1 MTATPNEKDGS
12 NNLDYFGEPLI
23 TYTLKQGIEDGFL
36 APYQVVSVHLDKDVQ
51 GWEPEEGDVDEEGQ
65 PVPMRK
71 YTLAD
76 FDRKIELR
84 SRTRKVAE
92 VVSNYLQH
100 LGRMSKT
107 IIFCTT
113 QRHAANMRD
122 AMRACNRDL
131 AAVDHRYVVRMTA
144 DDEEGRGL
152 YEDFIS
158 INRPYPVVVTTS
170 KLLTTGANTKCVKLI
185 VLDSNIKSMTEFKQ
199 IIGRGTRLRPDV
211 DKTFFTI
218 LDFRGACALFHD
230 PDFDGPADDETNW
243 DGNGDPPIRPRRPDG
258 DDSSTSP
265 VDTLPDGQ
273 DGAPDT
279 GQDGGDDQQ
288 PREMIVVDGVEIT
301 ILGKS
306 VSYLDENGNLVT
318 EKFAEYTRKNI
329 LSCFPT
335 EEAFRQAWNGGRAK
349 KIIIEE
355 LQQRGILVEHL
366 KKELGNPDLDE
377 FDMIR
382 HIAFGGAMLTRQ
394 LRASKVRGAKFL
406 EKYQDT
412 ARAVLERLL
421 DAYTINGIREIDD
434 LAALKTY
441 CGNLGGMKKI
451 FQAFGNQENFMS
463 AVREMENILYD
474 AA

>member
-1 MTATPNEKDGS
+1 
-12 NNLDYFGEPLI
+12 
-23 TYTLKQGIEDGFL
+23 
-36 APYQVVSVHLDKDVQ
+36 
-51 GWEPEEGDVDEEGQ
+51 
-65 PVPMRK
+65 
-71 YTLAD
+71 
-76 FDRKIELR
+76 
-84 SRTRKVAE
+84 
-92 VVSNYLQH
+92 
-100 LGRMSKT
+100 
-107 IIFCTT
+107 
-113 QRHAANMRD
+113 
-122 AMRACNRDL
+122 
-131 AAVDHRYVVRMTA
+131 
-144 DDEEGRGL
+144 
-152 YEDFIS
+152 
-158 INRPYPVVVTTS
+158 
-170 KLLTTGANTKCVKLI
+170 
-185 VLDSNIKSMTEFKQ
+185 
-199 IIGRGTRLRPDV
+199 
-211 DKTFFTI
+211 
-218 LDFRGACALFHD
+218 
-230 PDFDGPADDETNW
+230 
-243 DGNGDPPIRPRRPDG
+243 
-258 DDSSTSP
+258 
-265 VDTLPDGQ
+265 
-273 DGAPDT
+273 
-279 GQDGGDDQQ
+279 
-288 PREMIVVDGVEIT
+288 MIVVDGVEIT

-382 HIAFGGAMLTRQ
+382 HIAFGGVMLTRQ

-474 AA
+474 AAA